1 VVVIT
6 RSGYIK
12 RMPVEE
18 FEAQVR
24 GGKGKAGVRLSGDM
38 DQVHHFFTCNDHDTL
53 IFTTDRYVIVVGSF
67 V

>member
-1 VVVIT
+1 
-6 RSGYIK
+6 
-12 RMPVEE
+12 
-18 FEAQVR
+18 VR

-53 IFTTDRYVIVVGSF
+53 IFTTDRYVIVVCSF